1 MMTMT
6 NPLVVPIQRDCP
18 RAACAAMG
26 IQCKDRREGRTC
38 ESGYQPPEE
47 EP

>member
-38 ESGYQPPEE
+38 ESGYQPPERT
-47 EP
+47 